1 VAQVEPAALLGDKGY
16 DSDGFIEVL
25 EMRAIKPVIPP
36 KANRRVKRHC
46 DFALYC
52 ERNLVERFFNAIKH
66 FRGIAT
72 RELAL
77 SVLAGMPP
85 KAEWEGCL
93 VYQGVSPIDGPT
105 VCLATRGSGAD
116 EVQLHLL
123 EAFETYDIRILEVY
137 EGGPDVGQAIAVARE
152 GRWSAP

>member
-1 VAQVEPAALLGDKGY
+1 MGETTYSFVYDRRTADAA
-16 DSDGFIEVL
+16 F
-25 EMRAIKPVIPP
+25 
-36 KANRRVKRHC
+36 H
-46 DFALYC
+46 
-52 ERNLVERFFNAIKH
+52 
-66 FRGIAT
+66 GIAT

-77 SVLAGMPP
+77 SVLAGIPP

-93 VYQGVSPIDGPT
+93 VYQGTSPIDGST

-123 EAFETYDIRILEVY
+123 DAFESNGIRILEVY
-137 EGGPDVGQAIAVARE
+137 EGGPEVGQAIAAARD